1 MYSGIQ
7 TMICLKPFNKGKMMS
22 KIIEKKGA
30 WEENI
35 VNSVIKAMNAY
46 PSAVFLD
53 VGANIGMYT
62 VMIAAMKRN
71 VIAVDADSKNLAYI
85 RQSLDMAKTAD
96 YVELIYN
103 AIRLLLETTQ
113 IYLKLIMSMV
123 Q

>member
-1 MYSGIQ
+1 MDLISTRI
-7 TMICLKPFNKGKMMS
+7 NKHGS
-22 KIIEKKGA
+22 WEK
-30 WEENI
+30 NI
-35 VNSVIKAMNAY
+35 VNNVIKAMKAF